1 MRLIRKIA
9 RASITLVIRDINN
22 NKSLKCQFCNQELP
36 EGAKFC
42 FNCNKQIVC
51 LECGNLLIE
60 NSSICV
66 YCGKEIKTRST
77 QSNVNHI
84 KYSETEKGKSFEA
97 SFSDETAGNVVDV
110 FAQFMPIKRNQHTQ
124 QHQPLLQSV
133 NSEDADAE
141 EIKEQPKES
150 SPQNNSNTTTDI
162 NKIFISKNDTIAIY
176 EKRLKAKS
184 KSDYQAR
191 ACLLFLLYMKQS
203 NNDIKRE
210 ELVAFLKKEN
220 LNDGNYRAWFSQH
233 KSYFVTGDGTIELS
247 PEGEEKAKEI
257 LNEVFD
263 SAIEDTWKPN
273 SGSVQG
279 AVSKPSSKQR
289 NPQFVKDLNLSP
301 NGKESLEN
309 YMGHYT
315 FGASSPQINLL
326 FVYYL
331 KHILKLDNI
340 TQDHVFT
347 CYRSLKIKLP
357 NNLYKSLSNTISRN
371 GWLSCISNLEVT
383 SIGIRFLTMVLLDL

>member
-1 MRLIRKIA
+1 M
-9 RASITLVIRDINN
+9 
-22 NKSLKCQFCNQELP
+22 KCQFCNQELP

-66 YCGKEIKTRST
+66 YCGKEIKIRST

-150 SPQNNSNTTTDI
+150 SPQNKSNTATDI
-162 NKIFISKNDTIAIY
+162 DKIFTSKNDTIAIY
-176 EKRLKAKS
+176 EKRLKAKTRR
-184 KSDYQAR
+184 DYQAR
-191 ACLLFLLYMKQS
+191 ACLLFLLYMKQNNS
-203 NNDIKRE
+203 NVIKRE
-210 ELVAFLKKEN
+210 ELTAFMNKEN

-233 KSYFVTGDGTIELS
+233 KSYFVIGDDTIELA

-257 LNEVFD
+257 LNEVLD
-263 SAIEDTWKPN
+263 NTIEDTWKPN

-279 AVSKPSSKQR
+279 AMSKPSSKQR
-289 NPQFVKDLNLSP
+289 NPQIVKGLNLSP
-301 NGKESLEN
+301 SGKESLKQFMER
-309 YMGHYT
+309 YT
-315 FGASSPQINLL
+315 YGKSSPKINLL

-331 KHILKLDNI
+331 KQILEIDNI
-340 TQDHVFT
+340 TQDHVYT
-347 CYRSLKIKLP
+347 CYRNTGIKVP
-357 NNLYKSLSNTISRN
+357 NNLYISLIDTISKK
-371 GWLSCISNLEVT
+371 GWIENVSNLNITTQGLNEVEHEM
-383 SIGIRFLTMVLLDL
+383 IKK

>member
-1 MRLIRKIA
+1 M
-9 RASITLVIRDINN
+9 
-22 NKSLKCQFCNQELP
+22 KCQFCNQELP

-84 KYSETEKGKSFEA
+84 KYSETETGKSFEA

-110 FAQFMPIKRNQHTQ
+110 FAQFMPIKRNLHTQ
-124 QHQPLLQSV
+124 QHQHLLQSV

-141 EIKEQPKES
+141 EIKQPKES
-150 SPQNNSNTTTDI
+150 SVQNNTNTEMGV
-162 NKIFISKNDTIAIY
+162 NKIFTSKNDTIAIF

-184 KSDYQAR
+184 KRDYQAR
-191 ACLLFLLYMKQS
+191 ACLLFLLYMKQNS

-210 ELVAFLKKEN
+210 ELTAFMNKED
-220 LNDGNYRAWFSQH
+220 LNDGNYRAWLSQH
-233 KSYFVTGDGTIELS
+233 KSYFVIDNDTIELS

-257 LNEVFD
+257 LNEVLD
-263 SAIEDTWKPN
+263 NTIEDTWKP
-273 SGSVQG
+273 SRGSVQG
-279 AVSKPSSKQR
+279 TMSKPSSKQR
-289 NPQFVKDLNLSP
+289 NPQIVKDLNLSP
-301 NGKESLEN
+301 SGKESLKQFMER
-309 YMGHYT
+309 YT
-315 FGASSPQINLL
+315 YGKSSPKINLL

-331 KHILKLDNI
+331 KLILEIETI
-340 TQDHVFT
+340 TQDHIYT
-347 CYRSLKIKLP
+347 CYRNFGIKVP
-357 NNLYKSLSNTISRN
+357 NNLYISLTDTISKK
-371 GWLSCISNLEVT
+371 GWIENVSNLNITTQGLNEVEHEL
-383 SIGIRFLTMVLLDL
+383 IKK